1 MNALDEIIEIYKR
14 DVDLTLL
21 DECLRRTPEERI
33 RALEDFEKFRD
44 ELRNAVERRRDPI
57 R

>member
-44 ELRNAVERRRDPI
+44 ELRNAVEGRHDPV